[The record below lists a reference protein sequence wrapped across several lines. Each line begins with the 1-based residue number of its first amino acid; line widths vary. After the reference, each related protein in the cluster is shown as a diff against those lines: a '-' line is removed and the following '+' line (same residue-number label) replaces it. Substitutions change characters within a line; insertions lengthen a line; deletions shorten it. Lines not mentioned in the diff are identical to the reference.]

1 MSDVNSLI
9 NCLICSLNLPGGL
22 HILPIIIGLGNP
34 PLLDTLFVPPNVHT
48 YLNLS
53 MLRIVIFYQHI
64 LLTLVCHCCS
74 YPELCNHIPVI
85 VY

>member
-1 MSDVNSLI
+1 MSEVNSLI
-9 NCLICSLNLPGGL
+9 NCLICSLIILGGL
-22 HILPIIIGLGNP
+22 YILPIIIGLGNP
-34 PLLDTLFVPPNVHT
+34 PLLDILFVPSNVHT

-53 MLRIVIFYQHI
+53 ILHIGIFYQHI
-64 LLTLVCHCCS
+64 LLTLLCHCCS